1 MDLNTFN
8 DHLDRLGPELDSWPA
23 DGGTDARAL
32 LEASAEA
39 RDAMADAQT
48 LANLL
53 NAMAEIPAPGYL
65 ASRINALANAEASD
79 PWQRL
84 LNWFAGALWRP
95 ILAVGLP
102 LAFGFTVGLVQ
113 VPVSVDDEYLAAELG
128 LLAFSTSYQEV
139 SYEGQ

>member
-8 DHLDRLGPELDSWPA
+8 DHLDRLGPELNSWPV
-23 DGGTDARAL
+23 DRGTEARAL

-39 RDAMADAQT
+39 RDAMADART

-53 NAMAEIPAPGYL
+53 TAMADVPAPGYL
-65 ASRINALANAEASD
+65 ASRINALANAEAQD

-84 LNWFAGALWRP
+84 LNWFAGAFWRP
-95 ILAVGLP
+95 ILAIGLP
-102 LAFGFTVGLVQ
+102 LAFGFTLGLVQ
-113 VPVSVDDEYLAAELG
+113 APVSADDEYLAAELG

-139 SYEGQ
+139 SYGE